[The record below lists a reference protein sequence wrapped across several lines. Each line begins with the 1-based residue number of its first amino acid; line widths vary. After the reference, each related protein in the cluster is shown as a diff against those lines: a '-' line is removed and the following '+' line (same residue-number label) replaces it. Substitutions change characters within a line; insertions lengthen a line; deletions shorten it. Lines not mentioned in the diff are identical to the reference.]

1 MLRRTAWRRPA
12 LPDRLYRTLNT
23 AQTSLRLGFA
33 GTPQFS
39 VAALDALMRSRHRV
53 VAAFTQPDRP
63 AGRGQTLH
71 LSPVKQR
78 AVKMGLDVLQ
88 PASFKT
94 PAAAA
99 ALKCL
104 ELDALVV
111 VAYGL
116 ILPAAVLA
124 LPKLGCFNI
133 HASLLPR
140 WRGAAPIQRALLAG
154 DTVTGV
160 TIMRMDAGLDTGPV
174 LAAREVRIGERE
186 TAGSLHDR
194 LAPLGGE
201 LLVETLD
208 AIAAGRAYE
217 QAQAQVGITYAEK
230 VTKAEA
236 LIDWREAATTIL
248 RRVRAFNPWPIAE
261 TRMNG
266 VQVRVWDAELIPDA
280 AAVSRS
286 DADDAAPPPGSVV
299 AASNAGIDVACG
311 RGALRLLRLQLAGRK
326 PLAVPEFLRS
336 QRVALSSFAS
346 P

>member
-1 MLRRTAWRRPA
+1 
-12 LPDRLYRTLNT
+12 LNT
-23 AQTSLRLGFA
+23 AQRSLRLGFA

-39 VAALDALMRSRHRV
+39 VAALDALSRSRHRV
-53 VAAFTQPDRP
+53 VAVLTQPDRP

-71 LSPVKQR
+71 LSAVKQR
-78 AVKMGLDVLQ
+78 AIDLGLDVLQ
-88 PASFKT
+88 PASLKT
-94 PAAAA
+94 PDAAA
-99 ALKCL
+99 ALDRL

-154 DTVTGV
+154 DTTTGV
-160 TIMRMDAGLDTGPV
+160 TIMRMEAGLDTGPI

-208 AIAAGRAYE
+208 AIAAGLARE
-217 QAQAQVGITYAEK
+217 QAQSQFGITYADK
-230 VTKAEA
+230 ITKAEA
-236 LIDWREAATTIL
+236 LIDWREAATGIL

-266 VQVRVWDAELIPDA
+266 AQLRIWDAELVPGM
-280 AAVSRS
+280 AAVTPS
-286 DADDAAPPPGSVV
+286 DGNDAAPPPGSVV
-299 AASNAGIDVACG
+299 AASSAGIDVVCG

-326 PLAVPEFLRS
+326 PLAVPEFLKS
-336 QRVALSSFAS
+336 QRIALSSFAS

>member
-1 MLRRTAWRRPA
+1 
-12 LPDRLYRTLNT
+12 LNT
-23 AQTSLRLGFA
+23 AQRSLRLGFA

-39 VAALDALMRSRHRV
+39 VAALDALLRSRHRV
-53 VAAFTQPDRP
+53 VAVFTQPDRP
-63 AGRGQTLH
+63 AGRGQTLQV
-71 LSPVKQR
+71 SAVKRR
-78 AVKMGLDVLQ
+78 AVGVGLDVLQ
-88 PASFKT
+88 PASFKA
-94 PAAAA
+94 PDAAAG
-99 ALKCL
+99 LESL

-154 DTVTGV
+154 DTTTGV
-160 TIMRMDAGLDTGPV
+160 SIMRMEAGLDTGPV
-174 LAAREVRIGERE
+174 LAAREVQIGERE

-208 AIAAGRAYE
+208 AIAAGGARELAQS
-217 QAQAQVGITYAEK
+217 QAGITYAEK
-230 VTKAEA
+230 ITKAEA
-236 LIDWREAATTIL
+236 LIDWREAATGIL
-248 RRVRAFNPWPIAE
+248 RRVRAFNPWPVAE

-266 VQVRVWDAELIPDA
+266 TQLRIWDAELVPGTA
-280 AAVSRS
+280 AETPS
-286 DADDAAPPPGSVV
+286 DAHNARPPGSVV
-299 AASNAGIDVACG
+299 AASSAGIDVACG
-311 RGALRLLRLQLAGRK
+311 SGTLRLLCLQLAGRK
-326 PLAVPEFLRS
+326 PLAVPEFLKS
-336 QRVALSSFAS
+336 QRVALTRFGN

>member
-1 MLRRTAWRRPA
+1 
-12 LPDRLYRTLNT
+12 
-23 AQTSLRLGFA
+23 LRLGFA

-39 VAALDALMRSRHRV
+39 VAALDALLRSRHRV
-53 VAAFTQPDRP
+53 VAVFTQPDRP
-63 AGRGQTLH
+63 AGRGQTVH
-71 LSPVKQR
+71 LSAVKRR
-78 AVKMGLDVLQ
+78 AVDLGLDVLQ

-94 PAAAA
+94 PDAAA
-99 ALKCL
+99 ALGRL

-154 DTVTGV
+154 DATTGV
-160 TIMRMDAGLDTGPV
+160 TIMRMEAGLDTGPV
-174 LAAREVRIGERE
+174 LAARELKIGERE
-186 TAGSLHDR
+186 TAGSLHER

-201 LLVETLD
+201 LLVGTLD
-208 AIAAGRAYE
+208 AIADGRARE
-217 QAQAQVGITYAEK
+217 QAQSQVGITYAEK
-230 VTKAEA
+230 ITKAEA
-236 LIDWREAATTIL
+236 LIDWREAATSIL

-266 VQVRVWDAELIPDA
+266 AQLRIWDAELVPGMA
-280 AAVSRS
+280 AAPPSG
-286 DADDAAPPPGSVV
+286 ADDTSRPPGSVV
-299 AASNAGIDVACG
+299 AASSDGIDVACG

-326 PLAVPEFLRS
+326 PLAVPEFLKS

>member
-1 MLRRTAWRRPA
+1 
-12 LPDRLYRTLNT
+12 LNT
-23 AQTSLRLGFA
+23 AQTTLRLGFA

-39 VAALDALMRSRHRV
+39 VAALDALLRSRHRV
-53 VAAFTQPDRP
+53 VAVFTQPDRP
-63 AGRGQTLH
+63 AGRGRILH
-71 LSPVKQR
+71 ASAVKQR
-78 AVKMGLDVLQ
+78 AVAAGLDVLQ

-94 PAAAA
+94 PDAAA
-99 ALKCL
+99 ALARL
-104 ELDALVV
+104 QLDALVV

-154 DTVTGV
+154 DTATGV
-160 TIMRMDAGLDTGPV
+160 TIMRMEAGLDTGPV
-174 LAAREVRIGERE
+174 LAVREVQIGERE

-208 AIAAGRAYE
+208 AVAAGRAHE
-217 QAQAQVGITYAEK
+217 QVQSPVGITYAEK
-230 VTKAEA
+230 ITKAEA
-236 LIDWREAATTIL
+236 LIDWREAAPSVL

-266 VQVRVWDAELIPDA
+266 AQLRVWEAELAPGTATIR
-280 AAVSRS
+280 SS
-286 DADDAAPPPGSVV
+286 DATGAAPPPGSVV
-299 AASNAGIDVACG
+299 AASSAGIDVACG
-311 RGALRLLRLQLAGRK
+311 DGALRLLRLQLAGRK
-326 PLAVPEFLRS
+326 PLAAPEFLKS
-336 QRVALSSFAS
+336 QRVAPSSFATS
-346 P
+346 

>member
-1 MLRRTAWRRPA
+1 M
-12 LPDRLYRTLNT
+12 
-23 AQTSLRLGFA
+23 RLGFA

-39 VAALDALMRSRHRV
+39 VPALDALLGSRHGV
-53 VAAFTQPDRP
+53 VAVFTQPDRP
-63 AGRGQTLH
+63 AGRGQTLQV
-71 LSPVKQR
+71 S
-78 AVKMGLDVLQ
+78 AVKRRALEAGLPVLQ
-88 PASFKT
+88 PAGFKT
-94 PAAAA
+94 PEAAA
-99 ALKCL
+99 ALDRL
-104 ELDALVV
+104 QLDALVV

-154 DTVTGV
+154 DTTTGV
-160 TIMRMDAGLDTGPV
+160 TIMRMEAGLDTGPI

-208 AIAAGRAYE
+208 VIAAGSARE
-217 QAQAQVGITYAEK
+217 QPQSQLGITYAEK
-230 VTKAEA
+230 ITKAEA
-236 LIDWREAATTIL
+236 LIDWREAATSIL

-261 TRMNG
+261 TRMHG
-266 VQVRVWDAELIPDA
+266 AQLRVWDAELVPGTPA
-280 AAVSRS
+280 AAPST
-286 DADDAAPPPGSVV
+286 ATPPPGSVV
-299 AASNAGIDVACG
+299 AASSAGIDVACG

-326 PLAVPEFLRS
+326 PLAAPEFLKS
-336 QRVALSSFAS
+336 QRAALSSFTS